1 MRFCDLTREQKTEVK
16 QRLLTDR
23 MEKEGRSPSWKELSE
38 AGETISDAECE
49 EVFSGTE
56 FVPDDF
62 SCGVAADRDGV
73 LDEIKEWVE
82 RTITSANYE
91 ASLGLKKSDRLEDKC
106 IEWAREQILQHIDAV
121 RE

>member
-1 MRFCDLTREQKTEVK
+1 MRFDDLTNEQKVELK
-16 QRLLTDR
+16 QHIL
-23 MEKEGRSPSWKELSE
+23 MERNEQRGEGTSYGELSD
-38 AGETISDAECE
+38 ADDLVSDEDAKDWAEGME
-49 EVFSGTE
+49 FS
-56 FVPDDF
+56 PDDF
-62 SCGVAADRDGV
+62 SCGVAANRDGV

-82 RTITSANYE
+82 RTITSDNYE